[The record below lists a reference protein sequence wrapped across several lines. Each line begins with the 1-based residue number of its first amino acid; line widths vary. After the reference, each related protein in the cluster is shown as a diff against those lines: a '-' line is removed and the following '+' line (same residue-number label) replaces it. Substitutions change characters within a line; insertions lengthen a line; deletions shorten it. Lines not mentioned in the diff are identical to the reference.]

1 MEIILTAVLVALVA
15 VVVGSGLG
23 FQLHNILSA
32 KSQRAAEEASA
43 QQMRRSNARSKEIL
57 LEAKEQALELR
68 TNAQAQLNDEK
79 LTLQRQQSR
88 LEAREEILQGKSDAV
103 EKHESLLQDQ
113 RTELIDEK
121 SKLND
126 LRQQAGEK
134 LEAISSLSMSDAR
147 QQLLDQA
154 EEDIQ
159 FEIARRYRDAELVAQ
174 DEADDKARLILA
186 ESMQRLASE
195 VVSEATVTSISLPN
209 DEMKGRL
216 IGREG
221 RNIRA
226 IEATTGVDLII
237 DDVPEA
243 ITISC
248 FDPIRREIAR
258 VAIDRLIKD
267 GRIHP
272 ARIEES
278 VNKARSEVDETVR
291 KAGQKATFDA
301 DVKGLHPELVK
312 LIGRLKFR
320 YSYGENVLQHSV
332 EVGLVAGILAA
343 QIGANPQ
350 TAKTAGFLHD
360 IGKALTHE
368 VDGPHAEIGAD
379 LAKRYGQKEIVITA
393 IREHHDREM
402 TTVESFLVAAADAIS
417 AARPGA
423 RQDTIENYIQRL
435 EALEEVAQ
443 GFEGVERVYAIQA
456 GREVRVLVNPENT
469 DDVSAATLARNIVE
483 KIEETLAY
491 PGQIRVVV
499 IRESRTVEIA
509 Q

>member
-1 MEIILTAVLVALVA
+1 MEIVLTAVLVALVA

-43 QQMRRSNARSKEIL
+43 QQMRRSDARSKEIL

-68 TNAQAQLNDEK
+68 TNAQAQLNDQK

-103 EKHESLLQDQ
+103 EKHELLLQDQ
-113 RTELIDEK
+113 RTELIDGK

-159 FEIARRYRDAELVAQ
+159 FEVARRYRDAELVAQ

-248 FDPIRREIAR
+248 FDPIRRQIAR

-301 DVKGLHPELVK
+301 NVKGLHPELVK

-332 EVGLVAGILAA
+332 EVGLIAGILAA

>member
-32 KSQRAAEEASA
+32 KSQRAVEEASA

-57 LEAKEQALELR
+57 LEAKEQALQLR
-68 TNAQAQLNDEK
+68 SDAQAQVNDQK

-88 LEAREEILQGKSDAV
+88 LEAREEILRGKADAAD
-103 EKHESLLQDQ
+103 KHESKLQDQ
-113 RTELIDEK
+113 QDELTDEK

-134 LEAISSLSMSDAR
+134 LEAISGLSMSDAR
-147 QQLLDQA
+147 QQLIDQA
-154 EEDIQ
+154 EEDIE
-159 FEIARRYRDAELVAQ
+159 FELARRYRDAELVAQ

-195 VVSEATVTSISLPN
+195 VVSEATVTSIPLPN
-209 DEMKGRL
+209 DDMKGRL

-226 IEATTGVDLII
+226 IEGTTGVDLII

-258 VAIDRLIKD
+258 VAISSLIKD

-278 VNKARSEVDETVR
+278 VNKARSEVDEVVR

-332 EVGLVAGILAA
+332 EVGLIAGILAA

-379 LAKRYGQKEIVITA
+379 LAKRYGQKEPVVKG

>member
-1 MEIILTAVLVALVA
+1 METILIAVLVALVA
-15 VVVGSGLG
+15 VVIGGGIG
-23 FQLHNILSA
+23 FQLHNTLSA
-32 KSQRAAEEASA
+32 KSQRAIEEASA
-43 QQMRRSNARSKEIL
+43 QQMRRANARSKEIL
-57 LEAKEQALELR
+57 LEAKEQALQIRSDVE
-68 TNAQAQLNDEK
+68 AKLNEQR
-79 LTLQRQQSR
+79 LETQRQQSR
-88 LEAREEILQGKSDAV
+88 LEAREETLQGRSDSLD
-103 EKHESLLQDQ
+103 ERESGLREQ
-113 RTELIDEK
+113 RSELAESHSALDELK
-121 SKLND
+121 
-126 LRQQAGEK
+126 RQASER
-134 LEAISSLSMSDAR
+134 LETVSGLTVADAR

-159 FEIARRYRDAELVAQ
+159 FELARRYRDAELEAQ
-174 DEADDKARLILA
+174 DQADDKARTILA
-186 ESMQRLASE
+186 ASMQRLASE
-195 VVSEATVTSISLPN
+195 VVSEATITSITLPN

-226 IEATTGVDLII
+226 IEAATGVDLII
-237 DDVPEA
+237 DDIPET

-248 FDPIRREIAR
+248 FDPIRREVARIAL
-258 VAIDRLIKD
+258 DRLIQD

-278 VNKARSEVDETVR
+278 VEKARTEVDETVR
-291 KAGQKATFDA
+291 KAGQKAMFDA

-332 EVGLVAGILAA
+332 EVGIVAGILAS
-343 QIGANPQ
+343 QIGADPQ
-350 TAKTAGFLHD
+350 IAKTAGFLHD

-368 VDGPHAEIGAD
+368 VEGPHAEIGAD
-379 LAKRYGQKEIVITA
+379 VAKRYGQKERVVTA
-393 IREHHDREM
+393 VREHHDREM

-423 RQDTIENYIQRL
+423 RHDTIENYIQRL
-435 EALEEVAQ
+435 EALEEVAR

-456 GREVRVLVNPENT
+456 GREVRVLVDPENV
-469 DDVSAATLARNIVE
+469 DDITAASLARNIVQ

-499 IRESRTVEIA
+499 IRESRTVEVA

>member
-32 KSQRAAEEASA
+32 KSQRAVEEASA

-57 LEAKEQALELR
+57 LEAKEQALQLR
-68 TNAQAQLNDEK
+68 SDAQAQVNDQK

-88 LEAREEILQGKSDAV
+88 LEAREEILRGKADAAD
-103 EKHESLLQDQ
+103 KHESQLQDQ
-113 RTELIDEK
+113 RNELIDEK
-121 SKLND
+121 SKLDD

-134 LEAISSLSMSDAR
+134 LEAISGLSMSDAR
-147 QQLLDQA
+147 QQLIDQA
-154 EEDIQ
+154 QEDIE
-159 FEIARRYRDAELVAQ
+159 FELARRYRDAELVAQ

-195 VVSEATVTSISLPN
+195 VVSEATVTSIPLPN
-209 DEMKGRL
+209 DDMKGRL

-226 IEATTGVDLII
+226 IEGTTGVDLII

-258 VAIDRLIKD
+258 VAISSLIKD

-278 VNKARSEVDETVR
+278 VNKARSEVDEVVR

-332 EVGLVAGILAA
+332 EVGLIAGILAA

-379 LAKRYGQKEIVITA
+379 LAKRYGQKEPVVKG

>member
-103 EKHESLLQDQ
+103 EKHESVLQDQ

-134 LEAISSLSMSDAR
+134 LEVISSLSMSDAR

-209 DEMKGRL
+209 DEMKGRI

-248 FDPIRREIAR
+248 FDPIRRQIAR

-278 VNKARSEVDETVR
+278 VDKARSEVDETVR

-301 DVKGLHPELVK
+301 NVKGLHPELVK

-379 LAKRYGQKEIVITA
+379 LAKRYGQKEIVVTA

-456 GREVRVLVNPENT
+456 GREVRVLVNPENI

>member
-1 MEIILTAVLVALVA
+1 MDTILIAVLVALVA

-23 FQLHNILSA
+23 FQLHNLLSA
-32 KSQRAAEEASA
+32 KSQRAVEEASA
-43 QQMRRSNARSKEIL
+43 QQMRRSNARGKEIL
-57 LEAKEQALELR
+57 LEAKEQALQLR
-68 TNAQAQLNDEK
+68 SDAEVKLNEQK
-79 LTLQRQQSR
+79 LEIQRQQSR
-88 LEAREEILQGKSDAV
+88 LEAREETLQSKTDSINDLELDLKA
-103 EKHESLLQDQ
+103 Q
-113 RTELIDEK
+113 RAGLTDEK
-121 SKLND
+121 SEIEE
-126 LRQQAGEK
+126 LRHQAGER
-134 LEAISSLSMSDAR
+134 LETISGLSVADAR

-154 EEDIQ
+154 EEDIE
-159 FEIARRYRDAELVAQ
+159 FELARRYRDAELEAQ

-186 ESMQRLASE
+186 ASMQRLAAE
-195 VVSEATVTSISLPN
+195 VVSEATVSIISLPN

-226 IEATTGVDLII
+226 IEAATGVDLII

-248 FDPIRREIAR
+248 FDPIRREVARIAL
-258 VAIDRLIKD
+258 DRLIQD

-278 VNKARSEVDETVR
+278 VEKARSEVDDTVR
-291 KAGQKATFDA
+291 KAGQKAVFDT

-312 LIGRLKFR
+312 LVGRLKFR

-332 EVGLVAGILAA
+332 EVGLVAGMLAS

-350 TAKTAGFLHD
+350 IAKTAGFLHD

-368 VDGPHAEIGAD
+368 VDGAHAEIGAD
-379 LAKRYGQKEIVITA
+379 VAKRYGQKERVIKA

-423 RQDTIENYIQRL
+423 RHDTTENYIQRL
-435 EALEEVAQ
+435 QALEEVAR
-443 GFEGVERVYAIQA
+443 GFEGVESVFAIQA
-456 GREVRVLVNPENT
+456 GREVRVLVDPKNVN
-469 DDVSAATLARNIVE
+469 DVTAATLARDIVA

-491 PGQIRVVV
+491 PGQIKVVV
-499 IRESRTVEIA
+499 IRESRSIEVA

>member
-103 EKHESLLQDQ
+103 EKHESVLQDQ

-121 SKLND
+121 SNLND

-159 FEIARRYRDAELVAQ
+159 FEVARRYRDAELVAQ

-209 DEMKGRL
+209 DEMKGRI

-301 DVKGLHPELVK
+301 NVKGLHPELVK

-379 LAKRYGQKEIVITA
+379 LAKRYGQKEIVVTA

-456 GREVRVLVNPENT
+456 GREVRVLVNPENI